1 MSTSRDA
8 IFCPRY
14 YRIANDNARIKRQ
27 NIVMQTPV
35 VELKAIR
42 KIYKNGEED
51 TVALDDIS
59 LTINKGEFVAVI
71 GPSGSGKS
79 TLMHIIGLLDKPTS
93 GTYQLDSQDVSRLS
107 ANKQSRVRNQK
118 IGFVFQQFNLLPRT
132 TVLNNVML
140 PTIYGKVSNPVGTAK
155 RMIEQVGLTD
165 RINNKS
171 NQLSGGQIQ
180 RVAIARALIMNPS
193 MILADEPTGN
203 LDTKRSQEIMD
214 IFKKVNEAG
223 ATIIVIT
230 HEPDIAAQAKRII
243 ELRDGKIV
251 KDTGR

>member
-1 MSTSRDA
+1 M
-8 IFCPRY
+8 
-14 YRIANDNARIKRQ
+14 AN
-27 NIVMQTPV
+27 PV
-35 VELKAIR
+35 IELKNIQ
-42 KIYKNGEED
+42 KIYKNGEES
-51 TVALDDIS
+51 TAALDGVS

-93 GTYQLDSQDVSRLS
+93 GTYALDGKDVSRLS
-107 ANKQSRVRNQK
+107 ANKQSKVRNQK

-132 TVLNNVML
+132 TVIDNVLL
-140 PTIYGKVSNPVGTAK
+140 PTIYGKVEDPVGAAK
-155 RMIEQVGLTD
+155 KMIEQVGLSD
-165 RINNKS
+165 RVNYKS

-180 RVAIARALIMNPS
+180 RVAIARALIMSPS

-214 IFKKVNEAG
+214 LFKKVNDGG
-223 ATIIVIT
+223 ATIVIIT

-243 ELRDGKIV
+243 ELRDGKIINDV
-251 KDTGR
+251 TK